1 MNSTERMLRRKTKLA
16 LKLKDN
22 GLTKKEKIKIKK
34 ALRRTSKK
42 IKKERK

>member
-1 MNSTERMLRRKTKLA
+1 MNNTERMLCRKTKLA

-22 GLTKKEKIKIKK
+22 TL
-34 ALRRTSKK
+34 